1 MVAGS
6 TWPADEAV
14 LLLAFARLLERRP
27 DARLILVPHEPTL
40 EHLAR
45 VEQRAA
51 AAGLP
56 APVRLSGAKEPASL
70 MLVDR
75 VGVLA
80 TLYGAGTMAYV
91 GGGFGSAGLHSVLEP
106 AAWSLPVVFGPR
118 WRNSRDAALLLQ
130 AGAATALGRC
140 SVKGATTALE
150 SEWENW
156 IADDR
161 SRQARGRLGRE
172 VVERGVGASERS
184 AAMLAQLISTRHP
197 RRSPPG
203 ARSDRQ

>member
-6 TWPADEAV
+6 TWPADETI
-14 LLLAFARLLERRP
+14 LLLAFARLRERRP
-27 DARLILVPHEPTL
+27 DARLILVPHEPTV

-56 APVRLSGAKEPASL
+56 SPVRLSGAKEPGSL
-70 MLVDR
+70 LLVDR

-80 TLYGAGTMAYV
+80 TLYGAGAMAYV

-130 AGAATALGRC
+130 AGAATALGRS
-140 SVKGATTALE
+140 SVQGAATALHR
-150 SEWENW
+150 EWENW
-156 IADDR
+156 LADDR
-161 SRQARGRLGRE
+161 SRQAQGRLACE
-172 VVERGVGASERS
+172 VVEQGLGASERS
-184 AAMLAQLISTRHP
+184 ASMLAQLISTRP
-197 RRSPPG
+197 LRRSPTG
-203 ARSDRQ
+203 ARSSRR